1 VRLQIVSDIH
11 LGLAPCAI
19 PDVGADLL
27 VLAGDIHR
35 PTEALRWAR
44 GLNRPI
50 VYVPGDHEYYG
61 SSLAAADRRLADLS
75 RGSEVTVLNCREKR
89 FGQVRVLGAT
99 LWSDFRLLGDGP
111 VRERAMVQ
119 ARSFSRDFSRITA
132 DEAGNELF
140 SPTDCAQLFARHL
153 DWLKARLAEPFDGET
168 VVVTHFAPS
177 SGSIAPRFANSP
189 LNPFFVSNLDALIG
203 KSNAALWVHGH
214 THDSFDYSI
223 GRTRVLCNAR
233 GYVEHDKLENPAFE
247 PGLTVE
253 LG

>member
-1 VRLQIVSDIH
+1 MKLQIVSDIH
-11 LGLAPCAI
+11 LGLAPCSI

-35 PTEALRWAR
+35 PAEALRWATA
-44 GLNRPI
+44 LNMPI

-61 SSLAAADRRLADLS
+61 SSLAATDRRLVDLS
-75 RGSEVTVLNCREKR
+75 RNSKVTVLNCGEKR
-89 FGQVRVLGAT
+89 FGQIRVLGAT

-111 VRERAMVQ
+111 VRERAMAQ
-119 ARSFSRDFSRITA
+119 ARSFSRDFSRIAA
-132 DEAGNELF
+132 DETGNEAF

-168 VVVTHFAPS
+168 VVVTHFAPA
-177 SGSIAPRFANSP
+177 SGSIAPRFADSP

-203 KSNAALWVHGH
+203 TSGAALWVHGH
-214 THDSFDYSI
+214 THDSFDYRI

-233 GYVEHDKLENPAFE
+233 GYVVNAKAENPAFE